1 MRKLKKND
9 WISIGVSIW
18 ISFLSAAGATALF
31 FASFD
36 PSIIA
41 QLATYPIVM
50 SRTAGYSIGFLLF
63 WLLLIIN
70 SLAVIFL
77 IRGNPK

>member
-1 MRKLKKND
+1 MAKFNKSDL
-9 WISIGVSIW
+9 ISLGVSIW
-18 ISFLSAAGATALF
+18 ISFLSAIVATALF

-41 QLATYPIVM
+41 QVATYPVVL

-70 SLAVIFL
+70 SLAVIYL